1 MLSASEQ
8 LWLENPVIE
17 RFLIDAI
24 LETLYMTGAT
34 GLFTALFGL
43 PLGILLFN
51 VGPKG
56 LKPMGLLYRVLSV
69 IVDFARAV
77 PFIILMI
84 WIIPFTRLIV
94 GSAIGWEAAVVPLT
108 IGAIPFFARMVE
120 NSLREVS
127 WGKVEA
133 VRMMGASDLHVTWN
147 VLLREGLPGI
157 VGGFTITIVTLI
169 SFTAMAGAVGGGG
182 LGQLAINYGYN
193 RYMGDVML
201 LCVILLVIIVTA
213 VQYTGNFIARRIDHR

>member
-1 MLSASEQ
+1 MLLAEGR
-8 LWLENPVIE
+8 WLNNPVVE
-17 RFLIDAI
+17 NQLLDAV
-24 LETLYMTGAT
+24 LETLYMTAAT
-34 GLFTALFGL
+34 GFFTVLFGL
-43 PLGILLFN
+43 PLGVLLHN
-51 VGPKG
+51 LGPKG
-56 LKPMGLLYRVLSV
+56 LRPMSPVYRALSLV
-69 IVDFARAV
+69 VDFGRAV
-77 PFIILMI
+77 PFIVLML

-94 GSAIGWEAAVVPLT
+94 GTAIGWEAAVVPLT
-108 IGAIPFFARMVE
+108 VGAIPFFARMVE

-157 VGGFTITIVTLI
+157 VGGLTITLVTLI

-193 RYMGDVML
+193 RYQADVML
-201 LCVILLVIIVTA
+201 ICVILLVLIVTA
-213 VQYTGNFIARRIDHR
+213 VQYTGNFISRRLDHR

>member
-1 MLSASEQ
+1 MLSANDE
-8 LWLENPVIE
+8 LWFDNPVIE
-17 RFLIDAI
+17 RFLVDAI
-24 LETLYMTGAT
+24 LETIYMTSAT
-34 GLFTALFGL
+34 GFFTALFGL
-43 PLGILLFN
+43 PLGVLLFN
-51 VGPKG
+51 LGPKG
-56 LKPMGLLYRVLSV
+56 LYPVPLLYRVLSV
-69 IVDFARAV
+69 AVDFARAV

-84 WIIPFTRLIV
+84 WIIPFTRLVV
-94 GSAIGWEAAVVPLT
+94 GAAIGWEAAVVPLT

-133 VRMMGASDLHVTWN
+133 VQMMGASKLHITWN

-157 VGGFTITIVTLI
+157 VGGFTITVVTLI

-182 LGQLAINYGYN
+182 LGQLAINYGYH

-201 LCVILLVIIVTA
+201 ICVILLVVIVTA
-213 VQYTGNFIARRIDHR
+213 VQYTGNYVARRIDHR